1 MVLRAWLESGADE
14 HPSATEGNES
24 LISWTGLLLIPLLG
38 LVGLTGLAFGTL
50 WRAHF
55 IVGILLIPVLGF
67 KLLTTTYRA
76 VRYYMGSAKYR
87 AEGPPDWPA
96 RIMAPFLIAAT
107 VVAMVTGVEMWLVN
121 NQDHPWS
128 TIHTDSVV
136 IMGGLV
142 GLHILIY
149 LPKALSAGLRDLK
162 QMHVRRSKP
171 ALRISIV
178 VVTLVAGIALGFMTQ
193 SNKAFPVQQHHERP
207 AGANDG

>member
-1 MVLRAWLESGADE
+1 MVLRAGLDSAVEE
-14 HPSATEGNES
+14 PSPTQGNES

-55 IVGILLIPVLGF
+55 IVGILLIPPLAF
-67 KLLTTTYRA
+67 KLIATTYRA
-76 VRYYMGSAKYR
+76 ARYYMGSAKYR
-87 AEGPPDWPA
+87 AAGAPDWPA

-107 VVAMVTGVEMWLVN
+107 VVAMVTGVEMWLAN
-121 NQDHPWS
+121 NRDRPWS

-136 IMGGLV
+136 ILGGLV

-149 LPKALSAGLRDLK
+149 LPKALLTALRELK
-162 QMHVRRSKP
+162 EIRVRRSKP
-171 ALRISIV
+171 GLRISIV
-178 VVTLVAGIALGFMTQ
+178 VATLVAGIALGFMTQ
-193 SNKAFPVQQHHERP
+193 SNKAFPVQQNHERS

>member
-1 MVLRAWLESGADE
+1 MVRKAWFEYGADE
-14 HPSATEGNES
+14 RSEATRGNES

-38 LVGLTGLAFGTL
+38 LVGLTGVAFGTL

-76 VRYYMGSAKYR
+76 ARYYTASAKYR
-87 AEGPPDWPA
+87 AAGPPEWPA

-107 VVAMVTGVEMWLVN
+107 AVAMVTGVEMWLAN
-121 NQDHPWS
+121 NQDRPWS

-149 LPKALSAGLRDLK
+149 LPKALRSAMHDVKELR
-162 QMHVRRSKP
+162 VRRSKP

-207 AGANDG
+207 AGAIDG